1 MKLTEMS
8 AIIPHLI
15 YSIRIS
21 KRDMKIYLPAHRID
35 AEGVLMLTNQ
45 CSLLFLLNSVLFWFY
60 LNK

>member
-21 KRDMKIYLPAHRID
+21 KWDIKKYLPAHRID
-35 AEGVLMLTNQ
+35 VEGVLTLTNQ
-45 CSLLFLLNSVLFWFY
+45 CSLLFLLNSVLFCFY